1 MGMVVSFA
9 FIPIILLAFALPVF
23 IGVYVYRDANK
34 RGMNGVLWMLVA
46 ILAPTFLGL
55 IIYLL
60 VRGNHSDMSCPACGT
75 RVTETYMVCPNC
87 GAKLRPTCPSCATPV
102 QPEWKVCPHCAEPLP
117 TTYHGVSVPE
127 KPKDNTLF
135 KILIAVLLVPVL
147 LVVLIIALLTGRL
160 AFSGS
165 SSYEGYGTHS
175 MPFLEF
181 EKEFVSDDV
190 SNWLEE
196 CKTLTTDEQKCNIL
210 RYISESDDHAH
221 VEYLIYVPGACEAGD
236 ILLETEKHLGNNKN
250 VFVIDIY
257 SYGFF
262 DFGSWKTIER
272 MGEITSTV
280 ANQPYLYH
288 ITYDSA
294 KMPPENLQI
303 IFMGDDMEVSVTDT
317 LLPFYNEETKDLYY
331 EEMQSPEPVWE

>member
-9 FIPIILLAFALPVF
+9 FIPIVLLAFALPVF

-196 CKTLTTDEQKCNIL
+196 CKTLSADEDKCSIL
-210 RYISESDDHAH
+210 RYISENGDHTH
-221 VEYLIYVPGACEAGD
+221 IEYLIYIPGAGYADYIWLDEKNNLFKED
-236 ILLETEKHLGNNKN
+236 VFLIETSSPIH
-250 VFVIDIY
+250 
-257 SYGFF
+257 S
-262 DFGSWKTIER
+262 DFGSWEDLKFRMER
-272 MGEITSTV
+272 NLSEDFE
-280 ANQPYLYH
+280 PYIYH
-288 ITYDSA
+288 VIYDSS
-294 KMPPENLQI
+294 KMPSENLQ
-303 IFMGDDMEVSVTDT
+303 VSHNGFDIDFTITDT
-317 LLPFYNEETKDLYY
+317 LFPFYSEEQKDLYY
-331 EEMQSPEPVWE
+331 EKIQSPEPVW